1 MGYTAISRGRGI
13 SLIALAVVTVAGG
26 LVWTV
31 WGWNARAALA
41 GTNFYFWFLL
51 CLCGELLRTRSASGQ
66 AMTTM
71 AACPHLA
78 CLLVLRRPE
87 AMAVVGLASMVS
99 GRLVHKRS
107 WAHSAFEAGAVTWAV
122 GLSRLVFDALAKD
135 GLRPS
140 AVVASGYYGPILA
153 AAAVYFGVSFVA
165 RCLWSALEEG
175 RSPWTV
181 SRAQFGSSFD
191 FLAAGA
197 LLSLGMLLAVQF
209 RLAGAL
215 GAIALVIPVV
225 VAKYGFDQFVVVG
238 KHRGEAA
245 SRREVAESHRE
256 RVAA

>member
-1 MGYTAISRGRGI
+1 MGKTGREI
-13 SLIALAVVTVAGG
+13 PLIALAAVAAAGG
-26 LVWTV
+26 LVWAV
-31 WGWNARAALA
+31 WGWNGRAALA

-66 AMTTM
+66 AMATM

-78 CLLVLRRPE
+78 CLLVLKRPE
-87 AMAVVGLASMVS
+87 AMAVVGLASLVS

-107 WAHSAFEAGAVTWAV
+107 WAHSAFEAGAVTCAV

-135 GLRPS
+135 GWRPS
-140 AVVASGYYGPILA
+140 ALVASGDYVPILVA
-153 AAAVYFGVSFVA
+153 AMVYFGALFVA

-175 RSPWTV
+175 RSPWNVT
-181 SRAQFGSSFD
+181 RAQFGSSFD

-215 GAIALVIPVV
+215 GAVALVIPVV

-238 KHRGEAA
+238 KHRGQAA
-245 SRREVAESHRE
+245 SRLAPRDQE
-256 RVAA
+256 RIAA